1 MNKRISTLMSGL
13 LLTSAF
19 ASAANVVPG
28 NLEKAKTALANGKS
42 YFIVQDANGNGQWDS
57 NELLLSA
64 MKTGATVSFKGVVV
78 GDEKNL
84 TWTLGIQEYANPD
97 GETYYYTL
105 YNAETESYLAFK
117 DDGSA
122 AVAAE
127 KGENKA
133 DARALFTA
141 AQGYDDKTP
150 YTNGGN
156 LFAYKATTSNGN
168 ALILSGSNVALGAIA
183 NNKILFCEYKENVLP
198 VTEAGAKTLNDV
210 KGGEGFE
217 LGFSAGNTFEW
228 VNDILKDQKLKAFA
242 VVSDITWTQTTTGT
256 GGQTDMWI
264 PKGIYFAKEYPASL
278 NGKNVISEKED
289 FEACVF
295 LAVAADKNYDI
306 HQAKRADG
314 TGFEFAYVSGSD
326 MNFYKGT
333 GTDEDQLSQG
343 SEVYVGNACVSV
355 VIPDPMRA
363 NDEYNLKLADV
374 RLQTDASKELHKS
387 IATGLYV
394 GVITDQNENYLVTTS
409 TATLKFK
416 AVNSTIYDVTELL
429 NEEDAPSIYTIQFV
443 SEVNKAVAS
452 EKDMYLTV
460 KNGVRNFELAAV
472 EETDTED
479 PMFQFVIKNVDK
491 KNNIVTFANRQ
502 TQHEVKVSL
511 HQEKDAQDFTV
522 YPTVATDLYVET
534 FDDPATGGKN
544 GVVTFKK
551 GNLANTKVLL
561 NKIVVEDKFATFV
574 NREEGAGL
582 VTFELA
588 KNSDAPVAFYVGA
601 TKNATTGAI
610 QAGNLVSYL
619 DEATQFELV
628 KSDKYDY
635 VATPYV
641 YMRGDRVMTA
651 VERDTVAYYTYEV
664 KAFDADVANLSMQ
677 IIANKPA
684 AKLAASGASK
694 VIIKKNIDNSVSLI
708 NATTTSVLT
717 GNAAQY
723 MEVADLK
730 AEKQGVWNIGAN
742 YDLATKLSE
751 GLKTFMVEESP
762 AISLEAVPQ
771 HVSFEAVRG
780 GFMTM
785 DENNDARLAIAG
797 VASEDLTFWVDT
809 VHSDR
814 NIPSFYIAKGGNF
827 LYNAKDS
834 SAYYSVRGNKRFD
847 VEVAG
852 NTYAKLIF
860 KAGELISSD
869 TLQTVVDGRSV
880 LVAEKDNAPKKI
892 KGGLGD
898 FQFQI
903 IKVEDG
909 SDDYLIRQDGRYI
922 CQYNNYFY
930 MGAKKAEAYR
940 FTIESQSAPTANEG
954 VEVAAIKVIAGEGN
968 VTIAGA
974 QGKKVVISN
983 ILGQV
988 MANTVVSSDNATIAA
1003 PQGIVVVAVEGE
1015 EAVKAIVK

>member
-19 ASAANVVPG
+19 ASAASVVPA
-28 NLEKAKTALANGKS
+28 NLEKAKAALANGKS
-42 YFIVQDANGNGQWDS
+42 YFVVQDANGNGQWDA

-64 MKTGATVSFKGVVV
+64 TKSGSAVVFKGATS

-84 TWTLGIQEYANPD
+84 MWTLGIQEYANP
-97 GETYYYTL
+97 GGKTYYYTL
-105 YNAETESYLAFK
+105 YNAETESYLSFK
-117 DDGSA
+117 DDGSS
-122 AVAAE
+122 AVASE
-127 KGENKA
+127 KGEDKG

-141 AQGYDDKTP
+141 AGGYVATTL

-156 LFAYKATTSNGN
+156 LFAYHASTSAGN
-168 ALILSGSNVALGAIA
+168 ALILSSGIVGLGAVNG
-183 NNKILFCEYKENVLP
+183 NNILFCEYKESTLP
-198 VTEAGAKTLNDV
+198 ITEVGAKTLNDV

-228 VNDILKDQKLKAFA
+228 VNNILKEKKLKAFA
-242 VVSDITWTQTTTGT
+242 VTSDITWSQTTTGT
-256 GGQTDMWI
+256 SGQTDMWI
-264 PKGIYFAKEYPASL
+264 PKGIYFAKDYPASL
-278 NGKNVISEKED
+278 NGKNVISNKAD

-326 MNFYKGT
+326 MNFYKDI
-333 GTDEDQLSQG
+333 DEDQLSQG

-363 NDEYNLKLADV
+363 NDEYDLKFNDV
-374 RLQTDASKELHKS
+374 RLQADASKELHKS
-387 IATGLYV
+387 ITTGLYV
-394 GVITDQNENYLVTTS
+394 GVITDQNENYLVTTA

-416 AVNSTIYDVTELL
+416 AINSTIYDVTELL
-429 NEEDAPSIYTIQFV
+429 NAEDAPSIYTIQFV

-460 KNGVRNFELAAV
+460 KDGTRSFELAAV
-472 EETDTED
+472 EETNTED

-502 TQHEVKVSL
+502 TQHELKVSL

-522 YPTVATDLYVET
+522 YPAVATDLYVET

-551 GNLANTKVLL
+551 GSLANTKVLL

-628 KSDKYDY
+628 KNDKYDY

-641 YMRGDRVMTA
+641 YMRGNRVMTA

-664 KAFDADVANLSMQ
+664 KAFDAEVTNLYMA
-677 IIANKPA
+677 ITATTPA
-684 AKLAASGASK
+684 AKLATSNAAK

-708 NATTTSVLT
+708 NATTTAVLT
-717 GNAAQY
+717 NKAAQC
-723 MEVADLK
+723 MAVADLR

-742 YDLATKLSE
+742 YDLAFKLSE
-751 GLKTFMVEESP
+751 SLKTFMVEESP
-762 AISLEAVPQ
+762 AISLESIPQ

-834 SAYYSVRGNKRFD
+834 SAYYTVRGNKRFD

-860 KAGELISSD
+860 KAGELLSSD

-903 IKVEDG
+903 IKAEDG
-909 SDDYLIRQDGRYI
+909 SDDYLIRQNGQYI

-930 MGAKKAEAYR
+930 MGAKKVEAYR
-940 FTIESQSAPTANEG
+940 FTIEKQSAPTANEG
-954 VEVAAIKVIAGEGN
+954 VEVATVKVVSGEGN

-974 QGKKVVISN
+974 AGKKVVISN

-988 MANTVVSSDNATIAA
+988 VANTVVSSDNATIAA